1 MAAAKV
7 IPFGNLSNPKSSGQ
21 DPDCLVTRYPELTG
35 DRIFGSR
42 PTMATATKL
51 IPFGYLSKPKSSGQD
66 PDYLVTRNPEL
77 TGHRIFGS
85 SPTYNIHGGGGKSN
99 NHLESYLNHPLDS
112 QMVSYPVF
120 NCCRTT
126 PRALALQTWQ
136 TKLIVTDLIGF
147 GSIPQDL

>member
-1 MAAAKV
+1 MADTEQKYPV
-7 IPFGNLSNPKSSGQ
+7 NDNMIKSYIMKFG
-21 DPDCLVTRYPELTG
+21 
-35 DRIFGSR
+35 
-42 PTMATATKL
+42 L
-51 IPFGYLSKPKSSGQD
+51 IGRVN
-66 PDYLVTRNPEL
+66 PDYLVTRYPEL

-136 TKLIVTDLIGF
+136 TKLRVTDLNGS